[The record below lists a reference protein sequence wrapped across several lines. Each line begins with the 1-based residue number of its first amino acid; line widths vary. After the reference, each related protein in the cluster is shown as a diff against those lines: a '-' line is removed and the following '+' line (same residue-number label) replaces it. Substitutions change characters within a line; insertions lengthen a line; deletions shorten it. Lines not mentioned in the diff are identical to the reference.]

1 MKLFHARLPE
11 RRTVVLAALCL
22 LFCIGAGLGFLVCR
36 AVMPREG
43 QELETYLR
51 QYAQIS
57 AQGGGPAAS
66 VLSTAAA
73 YLRYPLAA
81 LLLGFTAA
89 GLVLLPLLWV
99 AQGFFLSFSLA
110 CFASALGRSGVYLAL
125 AAFGPRCLFV
135 LPCTLYLTVQGLST
149 AAARRGQRLEG
160 FSWRPTGLC
169 CLALLLGIA
178 LELRIG
184 PDLLGRVIAGVLS
197 T

>member
-1 MKLFHARLPE
+1 MKLFHARLPD
-11 RRTVVLAALCL
+11 RRIAVLAVLCL
-22 LFCIGAGLGFLVCR
+22 LFCIGAGLGGLVCR

-51 QYAQIS
+51 QYAQVS

-81 LLLGFTAA
+81 LLLGFTSA
-89 GLVLLPLLWV
+89 GLILLPLLWV
-99 AQGFFLSFSLA
+99 IQGFLLSYSLA
-110 CFASALGRSGVYLAL
+110 CFASALGRGGVYLAL

-135 LPCTLYLTVQGLST
+135 LPCALYLTVQGLST

-169 CLALLLGIA
+169 CLVLLLGIA

-184 PDLLGRVIAGVLS
+184 PGLLGRVIAGVLS